1 MCVCMLYLS
10 LLVKRS
16 VQGSWFL
23 VNGNLHHITLTALI
37 REIDLIALLSA
48 RLLLRLKINKR
59 LVKSGAQSNQQRE
72 WSLLS
77 LIQIIFARVV
87 LVSTFEL
94 TLNQ

>member
-1 MCVCMLYLS
+1 MLYLS

-48 RLLLRLKINKR
+48 RLLLRSKKNKR

>member
-1 MCVCMLYLS
+1 MLYLS